1 MPLKNASGNNGSGNN
16 SSVAGHHPWLVTFVA
31 LLLPGCGQVLNRQ
44 AARGLRF
51 AFFTLLLGWITFQLT
66 TQEHSYLGRY
76 AGGLFIYSLS
86 VLDAY
91 KWARVRRAE
100 FHFRR
105 SSEVLPNS
113 LPK

>member
-1 MPLKNASGNNGSGNN
+1 MNNASGNNGDGST
-16 SSVAGHHPWLVTFVA
+16 HHPYMVA
-31 LLLPGCGQVLNRQ
+31 LVAILLPGYGQVLNRQ
-44 AARGLRF
+44 PARGLRF

-66 TQEHSYLGRY
+66 TQEHSLLGRY

-100 FHFRR
+100 FHFRH
-105 SSEVLPNS
+105 SSEVIPSS